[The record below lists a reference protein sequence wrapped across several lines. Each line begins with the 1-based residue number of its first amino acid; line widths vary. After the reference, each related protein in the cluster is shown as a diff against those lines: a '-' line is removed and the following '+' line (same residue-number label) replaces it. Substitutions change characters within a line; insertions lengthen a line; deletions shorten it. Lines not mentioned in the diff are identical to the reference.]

1 MTALGYALGV
11 LIGVTLGL
19 LGGGGAILSVPIL
32 VYILAV
38 PVKSAVPT
46 SLVVVGLTSLV
57 GMVRHYRAGHVNARA
72 EAADRAEDFSRRI
85 RTATTLAEK

>member
-1 MTALGYALGV
+1 VTALGYALGV

-32 VYILAV
+32 VYILGV

-57 GMVRHYRAGHVNARA
+57 GVVRLYRAG
-72 EAADRAEDFSRRI
+72 
-85 RTATTLAEK
+85 